1 MGAALQGR
9 CISLVK
15 VMEDG
20 FQMFKCLLWQE
31 SENTGTCTGNK
42 GREEPDVRGIK
53 PGDKQSR
60 TWKMEPYGEGRAN
73 TTVRLLWQH

>member
-1 MGAALQGR
+1 MGTTLQGR

-15 VMEDG
+15 VMEDD

-31 SENTGTCTGNK
+31 SESTGTCIGNK

-53 PGDKQSR
+53 PGNKQSR
-60 TWKMEPYGEGRAN
+60 TWKMELCGEGRAN
-73 TTVRLLWQH
+73 TTVWLL